1 MALSVV
7 NFRMKHGKE
16 MEQVKFS
23 GNGIK
28 LLDLKKE
35 IAERKL
41 NFGQNRQ
48 TDYDLKIMDAGTN
61 QEFPNDDDVVPKN
74 SSVIAQRFPVK
85 NPRLSLLFKIEN
97 RGYIP
102 PHLLTDSQPSEI
114 IMPTKEEEPETVEP
128 ADNEEQENGDDIFS
142 LITEEKTYVTM
153 FIHSFKKFTKHFTL
167 RSNLS
172 LFNRSHSFFDPIVFT
187 LDHDAEI
194 SVYLSVSTFLPLI
207 VPWLPSSYLVI
218 NLSCPELFT
227 LLFFNFHCLIF
238 RP

>member
-74 SSVIAQRFPVK
+74 SSVIAHRFPVK

-102 PHLLTDSQPSEI
+102 AHLLADSQPSEI
-114 IMPTKEEEPETVEP
+114 IMPTKEEAQP

-142 LITEEKTYVTM
+142 LITEEKTYVTTA
-153 FIHSFKKFTKHFTL
+153 FIHSLKPFIKHLTI

-172 LFNRSHSFFDPIVFT
+172 LFNRSQSIFDLIVFT
-187 LDHDAEI
+187 LDHFAEI
-194 SVYLSVSTFLPLI
+194 FVHFSVFYPTCIYLSSTLPPRI
-207 VPWLPSSYLVI
+207 QSSIQCLM
-218 NLSCPELFT
+218 
-227 LLFFNFHCLIF
+227 NFSF
-238 RP
+238 VYNS